1 MDEVIRTGG
10 FGPLALE
17 PADLLTGSLGWKD
30 SWCPVAPFPLWR
42 RPLSFRGGCEQSAQ
56 WPLRFCCLCF
66 LELFPTPPGYSN
78 SCCEAESAPWGQC
91 PGPPGRWGRSHSYF
105 APWDLRVCIAAAL
118 QHRVICICV
127 VFFCPRS
134 HSELCS
140 ELLPLA
146 RSTARAGSLLQL
158 TWCLPQIQQFKLK
171 LALAFKVSSNPF
183 NSSALCEKQM
193 GNIKTYI
200 SSCNS
205 QSEWG
210 SCKKF
215 TVRRRTVCKLSLCS
229 KTVYYQRII
238 LGDSCCWGILCLFF
252 FLLLLHFSHPA

>member
-1 MDEVIRTGG
+1 MTPEILL
-10 FGPLALE
+10 PLLSGALSDS
-17 PADLLTGSLGWKD
+17 ARILQFLLRGRVSSLGTVPRTPRQVRQIPQLLCTLGFACLH
-30 SWCPVAPFPLWR
+30 SGCFAAPSYLH
-42 RPLSFRGGCEQSAQ
+42 
-56 WPLRFCCLCF
+56 LC
-66 LELFPTPPGYSN
+66 
-78 SCCEAESAPWGQC
+78 
-91 PGPPGRWGRSHSYF
+91 
-105 APWDLRVCIAAAL
+105 
-118 QHRVICICV
+118 

-171 LALAFKVSSNPF
+171 LALAFKVSSNSF

-205 QSEWG
+205 QSEWE

-252 FLLLLHFSHPA
+252 FFKLLLHFSHTA